1 VTLVVD
7 ASFLVALLTDA
18 GNEGRW
24 AESIAGGGELVAPEL
39 AMVETANILRRL
51 EAAGLIGALESELA
65 YRDLLRLDLQL
76 FPFVPFSTRIWE
88 LRKNLTAYDA
98 WYVALAEALGCPLAT
113 LDRKLKNATG
123 VACQILTCA

>member
-7 ASFLVALLTDA
+7 ASFLVALLTDS

-24 AESIAGGGELVAPEL
+24 AEATAGGQELVAPEL
-39 AMVETANILRRL
+39 AMVETANILRRI
-51 EAAGLIGALESELA
+51 EAAGLIAALESELA

-76 FPFVPFSTRIWE
+76 FPYTPFSTRIWE

-98 WYVALAEALGCPLAT
+98 WHVAPAEVLACPLAT
-113 LDRKLKNATG
+113 LDRKLGRATG
-123 VACQILTCA
+123 VNCKILTST